1 MALRKIRE
9 IGDPCLKKVCRE
21 VDKFDSR
28 LHTLLDDMAET
39 LAEANGVGLA
49 APQVTYLMQE
59 LKEKGASVDTEATT
73 VEEAAETIEKW
84 LRQR

>member
-1 MALRKIRE
+1 MEDVARYVDRLIVMNQGEVRFDGTPKEVFRHYKELEE
-9 IGDPCLKKVCRE
+9 I
-21 VDKFDSR
+21 
-28 LHTLLDDMAET
+28 
-39 LAEANGVGLA
+39 GLA

-59 LKEKGASVDTEATT
+59 LKEKDASVDTEATT